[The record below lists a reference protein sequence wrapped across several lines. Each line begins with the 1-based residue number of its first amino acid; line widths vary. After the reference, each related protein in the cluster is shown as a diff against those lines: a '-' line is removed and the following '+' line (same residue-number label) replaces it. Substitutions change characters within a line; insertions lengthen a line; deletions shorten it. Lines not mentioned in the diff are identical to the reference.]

1 MILTLLQTD
10 IVWDDA
16 EANIA
21 VADRLVT
28 ANPGADLYVLPEMW
42 ATGFVTAPTARTLAA
57 AAPALDWMRRTA
69 AERRC
74 AVAGSLAVDE
84 GGSLR
89 NRLYFVTPDEVCHY
103 DKHHLFTYG
112 GEHLHYAPGADR
124 VVVSWAG
131 ARILLQVCYD
141 LRFPVF
147 ARNHGDYDVAL
158 YVANWPES
166 RQLVWETLT
175 RARALE
181 NQCFVAAVNRA
192 GRDPLCPYVGGTLCV
207 DAYGHTLADAGRAD
221 REAVLTVELDLA
233 RLARFRTK
241 FPVLSDADAFRLEA

>member
-21 VADRLVT
+21 TADRLV
-28 ANPGADLYVLPEMW
+28 AAHPGADLYVLPEMW
-42 ATGFVTAPTARTLAA
+42 ATGFVIEPTARTLAA
-57 AAPALDWMRRTA
+57 TSPALDWMRRTA
-69 AERRC
+69 VERRC
-74 AVAGSLAVDE
+74 AVAGSLAVAE
-84 GGSLR
+84 GNSLR
-89 NRLYFVTPDEVCHY
+89 NRLYFVTPDEVRHY
-103 DKHHLFTYG
+103 DKRHLFTYG
-112 GEHLHYAPGADR
+112 GEHLHYAAGTDR

-131 ARILLQVCYD
+131 VRILLQMCHD

-147 ARNHGDYDVAL
+147 ARNRGDYDLAL